1 MSRQEPRPLNY
12 EIEMN
17 RFFKTFVLALIIL
30 IGGWLLFNRQQINS
44 VSDAWNLARL
54 QLEGASEGNPFDLV
68 KTSEFAPTDI
78 PSYTYQ
84 RNQNQMSTGLVPGRP
99 ALQLATPGT
108 IRIASFKLD
117 SNSGSGNVELTADI
131 CQQFDVVAIQNR
143 SDLSISKLVNDLN
156 RRGYDYRFVDQAG
169 DNQRFATIFNQQSVV
184 LEEQHWYTVNDPE
197 DLFLFEP
204 LVAWFRVRNAHPD
217 DAFTFSLVN
226 VQLND
231 RKPDT
236 ELSNLGELFRAVRL
250 DGRGEDD
257 IILAGDFFSSD
268 KQLKKLKSQAG
279 LKATIVG
286 LATNTRNDSQ
296 FDNILLEDRATIE
309 FTGESGV
316 FDFMKRFNMTL
327 DEALAIS
334 NRMPVWAEFSM
345 FEGRSPGRAT
355 DKIFTSEVGRK

>member
-1 MSRQEPRPLNY
+1 
-12 EIEMN
+12 MN
-17 RFFKTFVLALIIL
+17 RFFKTFVLAIIIL
-30 IGGWLLFNRQQINS
+30 IGGWLLLNRQQIKS
-44 VSDAWNLARL
+44 VADAWNLAKH
-54 QLEGASEGNPFDLV
+54 QFQSGVDGQPFGLV
-68 KTSEFAPTDI
+68 KTYDYVPADI
-78 PSYTYQ
+78 PSYNYEK
-84 RNQNQMSTGLVPGRP
+84 RFQNPLGVGLAPGRP
-99 ALQLATPGT
+99 ALQAAAPGT

-117 SNSGSGNVELTADI
+117 SNNGSGNVELTADI
-131 CQQFDVVAIQNR
+131 CQQYDVVAVQNR
-143 SDLSISKLVNDLN
+143 SGLAISKLVNDLN

-169 DNQRFATIFNQQSVV
+169 NNQRFATIFNQQTVI

-204 LVAWFRVRNAHPD
+204 LVAWFRVRNAQPD

-231 RKPDT
+231 QKPDA
-236 ELSNLGELFRAVRL
+236 ELLQLGELFRAVRL

-268 KQLKKLKSQAG
+268 KQLKKLRSQAG
-279 LKATIVG
+279 LKAAIVG

-296 FDNILLEDRATIE
+296 FDNILFEDRATIE

-355 DKIFTSEVGRK
+355 NINFANDYGN